1 MSCCFPSTMRQG
13 HRQGCGLSEG
23 KIKLSSTSPLA
34 APAPLKMQEMVG
46 REGGWSLIQSQDWK
60 RPGSFPCLSSS
71 ASESGGQLLL

>member
-46 REGGWSLIQSQDWK
+46 REGRVG
-60 RPGSFPCLSSS
+60 
-71 ASESGGQLLL
+71 A